1 MSSNERIKKGRRLK
15 AGVTQASAPPEGYF
29 KAVFKRFLKKP
40 TGIAAI
46 IILAVILLFAF
57 LTVALNPQPIPP
69 DSIYSNKRP
78 KSRLGLFGMDG
89 TVVRRVSKSNFI
101 LLSGL
106 AEGSQYGISEL
117 SQRTAS
123 RDVPSSGGEAQGEGA
138 QQGEKASQRE
148 DLSPI
153 KQIISTEGDITV
165 RVDVYLQEGFRLLS
179 VTEDEMDRIRAWESQ
194 SGVAVLYPM
203 IDTESH
209 HPKVKNASIWY
220 KVDKALMPL
229 EGRLIPNYL
238 TNKDGSYI
246 YATPSDSNMWR
257 IRVLYYNY
265 YRYKNGREPYYEL
278 GTDSSGHDILTRLA
292 RSVLFSLAIALGVSA
307 INLTVGTLYGA
318 VEGYYGG
325 RVDLVLERVS
335 EILGG
340 LPLIVTVTLVGQRV
354 TSGAVW
360 QLLIAFLL
368 TGWLG
373 TASRVRA
380 QFYRFK
386 GRQYVL
392 AARTLGASSGY
403 IMLHHILPNALGTV
417 ITSSVL
423 VVPGVIFSESM
434 LSYLGIIS
442 LQGDTPGLGAMLAS
456 AQGVF
461 TKYPYQMLFP
471 AAVISLIMIA
481 FNLFGDALR
490 DAFEEE

>member
-1 MSSNERIKKGRRLK
+1 MSNKASVKKRNSFNAEAVSGI
-15 AGVTQASAPPEGYF
+15 PPEGYF
-29 KAVFKRFLKKP
+29 KAVSKRFFKKP
-40 TGIAAI
+40 SGIAAI
-46 IILAVILLFAF
+46 IILTVILLFAL

-69 DSIYSNKRP
+69 DSVYSNKCP

-106 AEGSQYGISEL
+106 VEGSQYGISEL
-117 SQRTAS
+117 SQRM
-123 RDVPSSGGEAQGEGA
+123 
-138 QQGEKASQRE
+138 ASQGKGALQGE

-153 KQIISTEGDITV
+153 KQIISKEDITV
-165 RVDVYLQEGFRLLS
+165 RVDVYLQEGFRMLT
-179 VTEDEMDRIRAWESQ
+179 VTEDEMNRIRAWENE

-203 IDTESH
+203 IDTQKH

-220 KVDKALMPL
+220 KVDNALMPL

-238 TNKDGSYI
+238 TDKDGSYI
-246 YATPSDSNMWR
+246 YATPSDTNMWR

-325 RVDLVLERVS
+325 RVDLVLERIS

-340 LPLIVTVTLVGQRV
+340 LPLVVTVTLVGQRV

-392 AARTLGASSGY
+392 AAKTLGASSGY
-403 IMLHHILPNALGTV
+403 IMLRHILPNALGTV

-423 VVPGVIFSESM
+423 VVPSVIFSESM
-434 LSYLGIIS
+434 LSYLGIVS

-456 AQGVF
+456 AQSVF
-461 TKYPYQMLFP
+461 AKYPYQMLFP
-471 AAVISLIMIA
+471 AAIISLIMIA